1 MRVIFAGTPL
11 NAAATLI
18 ALRKSGIDVVGVLT
32 RTDAPLGRK
41 KVLTPSPVA
50 DAALTLGIPVVKS
63 NQVDELTLSKLNAFN
78 ADLGVVV
85 AYGAFLNE
93 RALLAL
99 PKGWINL
106 HYSLLPALRGAAP
119 VQHALLKGL
128 NSTGVTAFQL
138 EKGMDTGP
146 ILLQAPTVIEPDET
160 AGRLLN
166 RLTDLG
172 ISVLLELLP
181 GIAAGIYKQT
191 PQDDSVATLAPKIH
205 RANAVVD
212 WNQTATSIHRLVLAM
227 NPEPMA
233 WTTLGEDSF
242 RILEVKE
249 FPGFNLGS
257 NLSDTPG
264 RVQLIDNKVLVA
276 CRNSALQLLTVQP
289 AGKNEMSAAD
299 WFRGS
304 QNKENL
310 LFGT

>member
-18 ALRKSGIDVVGVLT
+18 ALSKSGIDVVGVLT

-41 KVLTPSPVA
+41 KVLTQSPVA
-50 DAALTLGIPVVKS
+50 DAALSLGIPVVKA
-63 NQVDELTLSKLNAFN
+63 NQVDENTLSQLNAFN

-93 RALLAL
+93 SALKSI

-119 VQHALLKGL
+119 VQHALLQGL
-128 NSTGVTAFQL
+128 DSTGVTAFQL
-138 EKGMDTGP
+138 DRGMDTGP

-181 GIAAGIYKQT
+181 GIAAGIYEQT
-191 PQDDSVATLAPKIH
+191 PQDESVATLAPKIH
-205 RANAVVD
+205 RANGKVD
-212 WNQTATSIHRLVLAM
+212 WNQSATTIHRLVLAM

-233 WTTLGEDSF
+233 WTTLGDESI

-249 FPGFNLGS
+249 FLGS
-257 NLSDTPG
+257 NLGSTPG
-264 RVQLIDNKVLVA
+264 TVQLIDNKVMVA
-276 CRNSALQLLTVQP
+276 CYNSSLQLLTVQP

-299 WFRGS
+299 WLRGA

-310 LFGT
+310 VFGT

>member
-18 ALRKSGIDVVGVLT
+18 ALKKSGIDIVGVLT
-32 RTDAPLGRK
+32 RTDATLGRK
-41 KVLTPSPVA
+41 KILTQSPVA
-50 DAALTLGIPVVKS
+50 EAAQALGIPVVKA
-63 NQVDELTLSKLNAFN
+63 NQVDEHALSQIQSLN

-93 RALLAL
+93 TALESL

-128 NSTGVTAFQL
+128 NTTGVTAFKL
-138 EKGMDTGP
+138 DKGMDSGP
-146 ILLQAPTVIEPDET
+146 ILLQAPTVIEPDEN

-181 GIAAGIYKQT
+181 SVAAGVAKHRV
-191 PQDDSVATLAPKIH
+191 QDESGATLAPKIH
-205 RANAVVD
+205 RSQAQID
-212 WNQTATSIHRLVLAM
+212 WNQSAVTIQQLVLAM

-233 WTTLGEDSF
+233 WTTLGEESF
-242 RILEVKE
+242 RILEARA
-249 FPGFNLGS
+249 FRAGTQQASPG
-257 NLSDTPG
+257 T
-264 RVQLIDNKVLVA
+264 VQLVEDRVLVA
-276 CRNSALQLLTVQP
+276 CDDGALQILRVQP
-289 AGKNEMSAAD
+289 AGKNEMSAID
-299 WFRGS
+299 WFRGV
-304 QNKENL
+304 QNKETL
-310 LFGT
+310 VLGS